1 MRCWLAADAAAVIDY
16 GHGRTGLPVLA
27 LLVVEDMG
35 LGAAAAEA
43 ALGLRRRQ
51 GRRSHIQQLQSLSR
65 NLSQKL
71 RLVVLASRLR
81 NHRLLFL

>member
-1 MRCWLAADAAAVIDY
+1 MIDD

-27 LLVVEDMG
+27 LLVVEDVG

-43 ALGLRRRQ
+43 TLDLGRRQ
-51 GRRSHIQQLQSLSR
+51 GRRGHIQQLQPLPR
-65 NLSQKL
+65 NLPQKL